1 MNDYSGLDDSAL
13 LTLARGGD
21 ELAEDT
27 LILRYRRTVLACTR
41 PYFLAGGDSEDLLQ
55 EGMIGLLSAMRE
67 FDLKGASFRTY
78 AQLCIRRRV
87 ISAARSASRLK
98 HSPLNDSVSLD
109 EILSDENRSDSPLA
123 GRQFDRSPEDQLL
136 AREREGDF
144 IAAYARYLSPF
155 EIKILKFYLDGCS
168 YREIANKCGRSEKSV
183 DNAVQRIRKKL
194 ARHLGYG
201 DFG

>member
-1 MNDYSGLDDSAL
+1 MNDYSSLDDSAL

-21 ELAEDT
+21 KLAEDT

>member
-1 MNDYSGLDDSAL
+1 MNDYSGLDDIAL
-13 LTLARGGD
+13 LTLAREGD

-67 FDLKGASFRTY
+67 FDLDGASFRTY

-155 EIKILKFYLDGCS
+155 EIRILKFYRDGCS
-168 YREIANKCGRSEKSV
+168 YREIASKSGRSEKSV

-194 ARHLGYG
+194 ARHLGHG